1 MIVVDSSAL
10 IAIAFAEPEKAA
22 FEGIIAA
29 GSAVPIR
36 RQCLRDGNRLAH
48 APGAGAVERLCGKCS
63 KTSGI
68 EIIPFD
74 EEQVLAAAEAY
85 GHYGKGIHS
94 KARLNLADCAAYAL
108 AKTMDAPLLFKGDD
122 FAHPDVKVCAS

>member
-1 MIVVDSSAL
+1 MIVVDSSSL

-22 FEGIIAA
+22 FEGIIA
-29 GSAVPIR
+29 G
-36 RQCLRDGNRLAH
+36 
-48 APGAGAVERLCGKCS
+48 
-63 KTSGI
+63 
-68 EIIPFD
+68 
-74 EEQVLAAAEAY
+74 
-85 GHYGKGIHS
+85 HS